1 MTIQLTRP
9 LKIPDRPRILR
20 CQRAPDLGPRLLFFS
35 GGEALRLFSRRLIH
49 YTHNSIHLI
58 TPFDSG
64 GSSAV
69 IRSAFQML
77 AVGDLRN
84 RLMALAD
91 QSLRGNPEVFELFA
105 FRFSK
110 TAPQSE
116 LRELFESMLH
126 GRHELVRAIP
136 EPMRDL
142 VCDHLR
148 FFHDEMKPDFD
159 LRGAN
164 IGNLILAGGFH
175 NHARQIDPV
184 VYLFSKL
191 VEARGTVSPVV
202 DTPYHL
208 AARLADGSTIVGQHL
223 LTGKEVPPLTVPI
236 DEIFLVSDLASTTP
250 VSVPIKPRA
259 RRLIDRADLICY
271 PFGSFDP
278 SGSAGLLP
286 DGVGEAI
293 AASAVPK
300 VFIPKC
306 GVDPEQIGMTLGA
319 SVRRLIRYLLKDH
332 RGDCP
337 ASRLLQYV
345 LIDRAAHQATDDD
358 VREVESLGV
367 RVVEAELA
375 TPQSRPLVD
384 PTLAAEALLS
394 FI

>member
-1 MTIQLTRP
+1 MRCERS
-9 LKIPDRPRILR
+9 PDV
-20 CQRAPDLGPRLLFFS
+20 GPRLLFFS

-69 IRSAFQML
+69 IRSAFNML

-84 RLMALAD
+84 RIMALAD

-105 FRFSK
+105 YRFSK
-110 TAPQSE
+110 QASPRE
-116 LRELFESMLH
+116 LREELDSMLRGEH
-126 GRHELVRAIP
+126 HLVRAIP

-148 FFHDEMKPDFD
+148 FFEEEAPSDFN

-175 NHARQIDPV
+175 NHGRQIDPV

-208 AARLADGSTIVGQHL
+208 AARLSDGSIVVGQHL
-223 LTGKEVPPLTVPI
+223 LTGKEVAPLAMAI
-236 DEIFLVSDLASTTP
+236 DDIFLVNDLQSTEP
-250 VSVPIKPRA
+250 VSVDVKPRTA
-259 RRLIDRADLICY
+259 RLIGRADLICY
-271 PFGSFDP
+271 PFGSFY
-278 SGSAGLLP
+278 SSVVASLLP
-286 DGVGEAI
+286 RGVGEAI
-293 AASAVPK
+293 AASTAPKIYVPN
-300 VFIPKC
+300 C
-306 GVDPEQIGMTLGA
+306 GVDPEQIGMSLGEA
-319 SVRRLIRYLLKDH
+319 VRRLLFYLRKDYQ
-332 RGDCP
+332 GDCP
-337 ASRLLQYV
+337 TRGLLQFV
-345 LIDRAAHQATDDD
+345 LIDRSAHTATDED
-358 VREVESLGV
+358 VRAIQALGV
-367 RVVEAELA
+367 DVVEAPLT
-375 TPQSRPLVD
+375 TPESHPLVD
-384 PTLAAEALLS
+384 ATLTAEALLS